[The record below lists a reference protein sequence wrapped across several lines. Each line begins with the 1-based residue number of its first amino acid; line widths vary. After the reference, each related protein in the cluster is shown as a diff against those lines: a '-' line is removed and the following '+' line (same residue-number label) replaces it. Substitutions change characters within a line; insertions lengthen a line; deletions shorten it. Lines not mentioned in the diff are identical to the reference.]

1 MARRLELQGK
11 ESFISGEESDLS
23 LSEEAKFLQS
33 EQVAECLYDVGVISA
48 SRYLQKLDTDT
59 NARFDQLMQ
68 QREEA
73 FSCFEE
79 VISIR
84 QEVRMFVGV
93 AFIDLVNVSIVFCSH
108 VVFLLY
114 PSFQRIAAYE
124 KMPGHEGAEGTGQA
138 EQQTIIAYSLYEVG
152 HMLSC
157 TFFALQQ
164 RDDIDSDVVSR
175 DISQSL
181 AAFTDAKKMFEEI
194 PRPMHA
200 DEDTLERVGDPALAR
215 ARQIPEIFEEIISS
229 MAVLYRETGQV
240 EKALELYSELL
251 SLHKSS
257 AADSGD
263 APDDASFFSVESSKL
278 CREEKVAQ
286 AIEDIA
292 STLRDQDDTQ
302 RALENYTEALKIRR
316 SIDVA
321 GLSVAK
327 TLRLIGRLHLQRQEW
342 ELAILRLEEELK
354 ILTNLLDENTPS
366 VAYCYHS
373 IGKAYEGKQDL
384 PKALDYFE
392 RAKKAF
398 DNAASAEDDIEFT
411 HIMFDTGNILL
422 QMSKE
427 SNLEGNDFQ
436 LALTCLKQAFDGY
449 QTFYGETCVEVAN
462 ALFLQGELF
471 YAHEDYETGI
481 NCFEEALRL
490 YRIRLGEE
498 HIKVARTLNL
508 VGLCHLESGADE
520 DYAME
525 CFDAW

>member
-1 MARRLELQGK
+1 
-11 ESFISGEESDLS
+11 
-23 LSEEAKFLQS
+23 
-33 EQVAECLYDVGVISA
+33 
-48 SRYLQKLDTDT
+48 
-59 NARFDQLMQ
+59 
-68 QREEA
+68 
-73 FSCFEE
+73 
-79 VISIR
+79 
-84 QEVRMFVGV
+84 MFVCV
-93 AFIDLVNVSIVFCSH
+93 AFINLVNISICFSSHVAFLFCS
-108 VVFLLY
+108 F
-114 PSFQRIAAYE
+114 FQRIAAYE
-124 KMPGHEGAEGTGQA
+124 QMLGHVGAEGTGQA
-138 EQQTIIAYSLYEVG
+138 EEQTLIAYSLSEVA
-152 HMLSC
+152 HLLSC

-181 AAFTDAKKMFEEI
+181 AAFADAKKMFEEI
-194 PRPMHA
+194 PRPMHT
-200 DEDTLERVGDPALAR
+200 DVNNTLEYIIDPALAR
-215 ARQIPEIFEEIISS
+215 ARHIPEIFEDILCTC
-229 MAVLYRETGQV
+229 AVLYRETGEQK
-240 EKALELYSELL
+240 KALEAYNELL
-251 SLHKSS
+251 SLHKKS

-263 APDDASFFSVESSKL
+263 APDDASYFSVESSKL

-302 RALENYTEALKIRR
+302 RALENYTEALEIRR
-316 SIDVA
+316 SIDET

-327 TLRLIGRLHLQRQEW
+327 TLRLIGRLHLQRKEW

-354 ILTNLLDENTPS
+354 ILTNLLDERTPS
-366 VAYCYHS
+366 IAYCYHS
-373 IGKAYEGKQDL
+373 IGKAYEGKDDL
-384 PKALDYFE
+384 RQALDYFE
-392 RAKKAF
+392 RARKAS
-398 DNAASAEDDIEFT
+398 DNAASAGSDIEFT

-449 QTFYGETCVEVAN
+449 TTCYGETCVEVAN
-462 ALFLQGELF
+462 TLFLQGELF
-471 YAHEDYETGI
+471 YAHEDYKTGI

-490 YRIRLGEE
+490 YRLSLGEE

-508 VGLCHLESGADE
+508 VGLCHLESGTDE